1 MNLDRKLMA
10 YAAAATAAGAA
21 TTQSADAAIIHT
33 PGPFPVAVDQWKDI
47 DFNGGAGPRQF
58 GVGHERD
65 IAGNN
70 QTDRLLLKD
79 DAGAFNEGYVAL
91 SGEPAAL
98 AAGALIGPDSEFESN
113 FAGNTGNRLIDE
125 DVDEDGV
132 LDETLTGNFTPDSV
146 TGNPQYLGV
155 RFRFNEADEQ
165 DYFGWIG
172 VDITNAAEKTAVV
185 TGFAY
190 ENVAGT
196 PIAAGA
202 VPEPAGLA
210 LLAIGAAGL
219 LARRRG

>member
-10 YAAAATAAGAA
+10 YAAAAAAAGAA

-33 PGPFPVAVDQWKDI
+33 PGPIPVGVDGTVDI
-47 DFNGGAGPRQF
+47 DFNGAPGPRQF

-65 IAGNN
+65 IAGND

-91 SGEPAAL
+91 NGQPAAL
-98 AAGALIGPDSEFESN
+98 AAGALIGPASEFESN
-113 FAGNTGNRLIDE
+113 FNANVGNRLIDE
-125 DVDEDGV
+125 DADEDGV
-132 LDETLTGNFTPDSV
+132 LDDPLTGNFTADNV

-155 RFRFNEADEQ
+155 RFKFNEADPE

-172 VDITNAAEKTAVV
+172 VDITNADNKTAVV

-202 VPEPAGLA
+202 VPEPAALA